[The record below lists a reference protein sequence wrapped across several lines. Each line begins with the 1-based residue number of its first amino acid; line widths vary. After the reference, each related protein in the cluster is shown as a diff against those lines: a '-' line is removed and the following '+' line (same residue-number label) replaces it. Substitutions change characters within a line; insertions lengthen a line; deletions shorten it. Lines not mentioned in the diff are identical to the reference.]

1 MKKGRLLNSELIST
15 MVKMGHTDQITIADA
30 GLPIPD
36 YVKRID
42 LAVKKGL
49 PSFLDVVEAVASE
62 MVIEKVILAEEILKE
77 NPSVYEEIKQIFAK
91 IKIDFVSHENFK
103 KLTGESK
110 AVVRTGECTPFA
122 NIILQSGVDFE
133 GDAHE

>member
-30 GLPIPD
+30 GLPIPEH
-36 YVKRID
+36 VKRID

-49 PSFLDVVEAVASE
+49 PSFLEVVDVVASE
-62 MVIEKVILAEEILKE
+62 MVIERVILAEEILKE
-77 NPSVYEEIKQIFAK
+77 NPNVYEEIRQIFAK

-103 KLTGESK
+103 RLTGESK

>member
-1 MKKGRLLNSELIST
+1 MKKGKLLNSELIST

-36 YVKRID
+36 HVKRID

-49 PSFLDVVEAVASE
+49 PSFLEVIEIVATE
-62 MVIEKVILAEEILKE
+62 MVIERVILADEILKE
-77 NPSVYEEIKQIFAK
+77 NPNVYEEVKQIFAN
-91 IKIDFVSHENFK
+91 IKIDFVSHERFK